1 MDRYTKVNL
10 RRDVED
16 QAPKFGFG
24 SNLEFRM
31 AGEALG
37 GEQSA
42 LSFLAIAPN
51 YRLPFGHRHNQQEEV
66 YVLVSGSARL
76 KLDDD
81 VLELEP
87 WDVVRIAK
95 ATVRNLEGGP
105 DGAEVLLFGAPAN
118 GAGDAEMLQEWWTDQ
133 GTS

>member
-1 MDRYTKVNL
+1 MDPYTKLNL
-10 RRDVED
+10 RGEVED
-16 QAPKFGFG
+16 QAPKFGLG

-31 AGEALG
+31 AREALA

-42 LSFLAIAPN
+42 LSFLRIAPN
-51 YRLPFGHRHNQQEEV
+51 YRLPFGHRHKQQEEV
-66 YVLVSGSARL
+66 YVLVRGSARL

-95 ATVRNLEGGP
+95 ETVRNLEGGP
-105 DGAEVLLFGAPAN
+105 DGAEMLLFGAPAS

-133 GTS
+133 GAS